1 VNRRDR
7 NSAVAAELEKHA
19 ERADDLARSIAT
31 TREPLRFAA
40 GLLRVQAAVAETL
53 GGERATSAFSGT
65 FASDVDRV
73 LPALRDVVRF
83 AAEHGPPVLH
93 EAARERLSEK
103 DELARTRLELYWRG
117 DRRTSD
123 DYLSRA
129 MLRPYV
135 ELLRDRSASPDR
147 ERARGCCPFCGGA
160 PLVACR
166 RSDSDSDG
174 AARSLVCGLCAL
186 EWSFQ
191 RIQCPA
197 CFEESPAR
205 LPSYASESHASVRVE
220 ACETCRRYVKSIDL
234 KTEPRAVPEVDDL
247 ASLSLDLWAIEQ
259 GFTRI
264 EPGLAGM

>member
-7 NSAVAAELEKHA
+7 SSAVAAELERHA
-19 ERADDLARSIAT
+19 QRADDLARSIAA

-40 GLLRVQAAVAETL
+40 GLLRVQAKVAETL
-53 GGERATSAFSGT
+53 GGERTTSAFSGT
-65 FASDVDRV
+65 FASDIDRV
-73 LPALRDVVRF
+73 LPALRDIIQF
-83 AAEHGPPVLH
+83 AAEHGPPALR
-93 EAARERLSEK
+93 EASRERLSER

-135 ELLRDRSASPDR
+135 EILRERSVHPDR
-147 ERARGCCPFCGGA
+147 DRARGRCPFCGGA
-160 PLVACR
+160 PTVACR
-166 RSDSDSDG
+166 RAESDSDG
-174 AARSLVCGLCAL
+174 SARSLVCGLCAL

-197 CFEESPAR
+197 CFTESPEH
-205 LPSYASESHASVRVE
+205 LPSYASDSHAAARIE

-234 KTEPRAVPEVDDL
+234 KTEPRAVPEIDDL
-247 ASLSLDLWAIEQ
+247 VSLSLDLWALEQ

-264 EPGLAGM
+264 EPGLAGL